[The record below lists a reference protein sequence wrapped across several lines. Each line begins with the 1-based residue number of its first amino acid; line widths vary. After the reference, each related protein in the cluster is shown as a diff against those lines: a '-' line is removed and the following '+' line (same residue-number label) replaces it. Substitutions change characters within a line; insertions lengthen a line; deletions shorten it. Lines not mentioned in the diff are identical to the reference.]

1 MQGTGSGH
9 SSDVCIGVFPEAES
23 GDEAFS
29 GLETKTEPWS
39 RASASA
45 RLALEHPD
53 LEPQAGPVAFG
64 LAPLEVID
72 AGVEPELELPEL
84 ILTLDDLLEL

>member
-1 MQGTGSGH
+1 M
-9 SSDVCIGVFPEAES
+9 
-23 GDEAFS
+23 
-29 GLETKTEPWS
+29 
-39 RASASA
+39 
-45 RLALEHPD
+45 EHPD